1 VSSSRFLARPSLFA
15 VCVITATWSTL
26 ACQQPAPPAAPAVTL
41 RLATTRPG
49 TVYHRVA
56 MAMVS
61 PLESR
66 GIRTQVMAG
75 SAIGNVRSLQQH
87 QADIALA
94 AADWVYYSYVGELDA
109 TTPAFEQLRGIAVLP
124 VTALVLVAGP
134 RSGIH
139 QFSDLEGHAV
149 NIGRPETGL
158 WRMSEM
164 VLRASGIRSTTTTLS
179 SSAAIEA
186 VKAGTLDAMFIGVTL
201 DGVGLEPFV
210 GSGARLLPVTGRS
223 IDQLLRDYPFWPRA
237 VVRPPASN
245 PITTLGGIN
254 VFVCSSELS
263 ADLVYN
269 FTRSFF
275 ELLPS
280 LAADD
285 VGMRFMDSESAAAT
299 PVPLH
304 EGAARYYRER
314 EMAR

>member
-1 VSSSRFLARPSLFA
+1 
-15 VCVITATWSTL
+15 
-26 ACQQPAPPAAPAVTL
+26 
-41 RLATTRPG
+41 
-49 TVYHRVA
+49 
-56 MAMVS
+56 MAMDN
-61 PLESR
+61 PLDSL
-66 GIRTQVMAG
+66 GIRTQVIAG
-75 SAIGNVRSLQQH
+75 SAIGNVRSLQQR
-87 QADIALA
+87 QADIVLA

-109 TTPAFEQLRGIAVLP
+109 TTPAFEELRGIAVLP

-139 QFSDLEGHAV
+139 RFSDLEGHAV

-164 VLRASGIRSTTTTLS
+164 VLRASGIRSKTTTLA

-186 VKAGTLDAMFIGVTL
+186 LKAGTLDAMFVGVTL

-237 VVRPPASN
+237 VVRPPASK